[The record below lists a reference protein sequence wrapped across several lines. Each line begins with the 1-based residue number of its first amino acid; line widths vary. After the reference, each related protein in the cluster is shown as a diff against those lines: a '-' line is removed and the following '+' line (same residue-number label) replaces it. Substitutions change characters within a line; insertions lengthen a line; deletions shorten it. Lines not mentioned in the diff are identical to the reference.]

1 MDALLL
7 VAIGLAILAAI
18 GLLSS
23 TGGVDSRDGFPV
35 DFTSDI
41 AALPRFR

>member
-7 VAIGLAILAAI
+7 VAIGLTILAVI
-18 GLLSS
+18 GIFSS

-35 DFTSDI
+35 DFPVDS